1 MVFYPCESN
10 ACVDFEID
18 EDFMV
23 EETQYLPIHL
33 KRPSNLDERILL
45 GGAGMLTVY
54 DNPNDGK

>member
-1 MVFYPCESN
+1 MVFIPCQSN

-18 EDFMV
+18 EDLMV

-33 KRPSNLDERILL
+33 ERPSNLDERILL